1 LPKFKIDQLKQGMTL
16 ADDVCTRNGR
26 LLLAKGLE
34 LTDQQLLVLRTWGI
48 QDVEI
53 ENSNNKLEEMES
65 IPYQASKEQLEKAIA
80 ELKPIFNLVDVHH
93 PFFQELLRIAAHKK
107 VAIDEP

>member
-1 LPKFKIDQLKQGMTL
+1 M
-16 ADDVCTRNGR
+16 ADDVHSRTGR

-34 LTDQQLLVLRTWGI
+34 LTDQQLLIFRTWGI

-53 ENSNNKLEEMES
+53 DDSNNKLEEMES
-65 IPYQASKEQLEKAIA
+65 LPHQASKEQLEKAIA
-80 ELKPIFNLVDVHH
+80 ELKPIFGLVDVHH

-107 VAIDEP
+107 VATDEP